1 MPGQRES
8 STTMHVAPVEEARMR
23 GDDDRQQPEMW
34 SYVPLVQR
42 VPHDHPLRAMRTMVD
57 AILAELSPAFDE
69 IYSRVGRPSIAPE
82 RLLRALLLQAL
93 YSVRSERLLM
103 EHLDFNL
110 LFRWFVG
117 LAMDDPIWDAT
128 VFTKNRERLLAGDIA
143 RKFFDQVRAEAAKRE
158 LLSNEHFTVDGT
170 LIEAWAGLKSFQR
183 KDTPR
188 QPPDDPGNP
197 TVNFHG
203 EQRSNA
209 THAST
214 TDPEAR
220 LARKGKA
227 HEAKLCYQGHVLMEN
242 RHGLAVDARLT
253 PATGYAEREAAL
265 AMAAAIAGVRRV
277 TLGADKGYD
286 ADEGEA
292 VRLCPL
298 DHGACRIVHAQHAAL
313 VATVEQHRHA
323 RLLERAHRAARR
335 LEAGVLGDVEQFRQ
349 TGVLVAAQR
358 RVEHVIGED
367 MGFLGLV
374 PDPAHGTLGQRA
386 GFGDAQVDT
395 FGRTGAHGSL
405 SRGATALPGR
415 LRAFG
420 GLGEPVARPPI
431 LVRIADR
438 RR

>member
-1 MPGQRES
+1 
-8 STTMHVAPVEEARMR
+8 
-23 GDDDRQQPEMW
+23 
-34 SYVPLVQR
+34 
-42 VPHDHPLRAMRTMVD
+42 MVD

-69 IYSRVGRPSIAPE
+69 IYSGVGRPSIAPE
-82 RLLRALLLQAL
+82 KLLRALLLQAL
-93 YSVRSERLLM
+93 YSIRSERLLM
-103 EHLDFNL
+103 EQLDFNL

-158 LLSNEHFTVDGT
+158 FFDQVRAEAAKRALLSDEHFTVDGT

-183 KDTPR
+183 KNTPR

-203 EQRSNA
+203 EPRSNA

-265 AMAAAIAGVRRV
+265 AMAAAIAGARRV

-286 ADEGEA
+286 TRDFVAGLRGLRVTPHVAQNTANRSSAIDGRTTSHPGYGVSQQKRKLVEEIFGWLKTTGLLRKTRHRGTERVGWMFVFGVA
-292 VRLCPL
+292 VYNLI
-298 DHGACRIVHAQHAAL
+298 RIRNL
-313 VATVEQHRHA
+313 
-323 RLLERAHRAARR
+323 
-335 LEAGVLGDVEQFRQ
+335 
-349 TGVLVAAQR
+349 AAQ
-358 RVEHVIGED
+358 
-367 MGFLGLV
+367 
-374 PDPAHGTLGQRA
+374 PT
-386 GFGDAQVDT
+386 
-395 FGRTGAHGSL
+395 
-405 SRGATALPGR
+405 
-415 LRAFG
+415 
-420 GLGEPVARPPI
+420 
-431 LVRIADR
+431 
-438 RR
+438 